1 MCTGINI
8 LHMFVNVQHNIKREV
23 EGIRKTQNELLEMKK
38 IQWLK
43 LARDYTLKKNLVT

>member
-1 MCTGINI
+1 
-8 LHMFVNVQHNIKREV
+8 MFVNVEHNIKREV